1 MSTIPASQ
9 IVNVIPNV
17 LSPGG
22 TALQMNGVLLT
33 TSERVPIGSV
43 LQFATAADVGAYFG
57 LNSLEYDLAG
67 NYFNGFVNSNV
78 KPDRVYFAQYN
89 TTDVEGY
96 LRGGSLSGMTLT
108 ELKALT
114 PATLTITVAGSGN
127 TSASIDLSGATSF
140 SNAASIIQAAFTLPD
155 FAVTYDSVS
164 AAFVFTTSSA
174 GVAETITYAA
184 SGGALNASL
193 KLTEATGAVLSQGA
207 DASTPN
213 EMMALVV
220 NQTTNWAT
228 FMNCQDPDSTGVITN
243 KLAFAEWASD
253 QNGRYGYVAWDTD
266 TGPSASSPDTGSL
279 GYAIQQASYG
289 GTYLL
294 GCDTSNSS
302 VPASPQHAAFI
313 CGSGA
318 SIDFNETN
326 GRITFAF
333 KRQDGLSPTC
343 TNATAAQ
350 NLIANG
356 YNFYGAYATAND
368 DFVWNYPGKVSGDE
382 LWFDSFIN
390 AIWLVNQ
397 FQLAFMVLL
406 DNTKSIPYNQ
416 FGYSLIKAAC
426 LDVINQ
432 GLNFGAF
439 RAGVM
444 LSESQKAEVNAAAGL
459 KVDDALYQ
467 NGWYL
472 QVKDANPQTRVARQ
486 SPPIKFWY
494 MDGQSV
500 QMIDMTAINVQ

>member
-9 IVNVIPNV
+9 IVNVISNV

-22 TALQMNGVLLT
+22 TALQMNTVMLT
-33 TSERVPIGSV
+33 TSTRVPYGSV
-43 LQFATAADVGAYFG
+43 IQFATDEDVGAYFG
-57 LNSLEYDLAG
+57 LNSPEYSLAP
-67 NYFNGFVNSNV
+67 NYFNGFNNSNL

-89 TTDVEGY
+89 AAAIAGY
-96 LRGGSLSGMTLT
+96 LRGGSLSGMTLA
-108 ELKALT
+108 ELQAIT
-114 PATLTITVAGSGN
+114 PATLTITFGGTVK
-127 TSASIDLSGATSF
+127 TSSSIDLSGATSF
-140 SNAASIIQAAFTLPD
+140 SNAASIILAAFTAPG
-155 FAVTYDSVS
+155 FTVTYDSIS
-164 AAFVFTTSSA
+164 SAFVFTSSSTGATQTIVYATSS
-174 GVAETITYAA
+174 GTMNTD
-184 SGGALNASL
+184 L

-207 DASTPN
+207 DASTPADV
-213 EMMALVV
+213 MAIVV
-220 NQTTNWAT
+220 NQTKNWAT
-228 FMNCQDPDSTGVITN
+228 FMNCQDPDVSGFAN
-243 KLAFAEWASD
+243 KLAFAAWASD
-253 QNGRYGYVAWDTD
+253 QAGRYGYVAWDTD
-266 TGPSASSPDTGSL
+266 TGPAAATPDTGSL
-279 GYAIQQASYG
+279 GYAIEQANYG

-294 GCDTSNSS
+294 GGDGGSSS
-302 VPASPQHAAFI
+302 VPVSPEHAAFV

-350 NLIANG
+350 NLKANG

-368 DFVWNYPGKVSGDE
+368 EFVWNYPGTVSGDQ

-390 AIWLVNQ
+390 AIWLTNQ
-397 FQLAFMVLL
+397 FQLALMVLL

-439 RAGVM
+439 RAGVT
-444 LSESQKAEVNAAAGL
+444 LSESQRSQVNAAAGL
-459 KVDDALYQ
+459 KIDDALNQ

-472 QVKDANPQTRVARQ
+472 QVKDASPQVRVARG
-486 SPPIKFWY
+486 SPPMKFWY

-500 QMIDMTAINVQ
+500 QSLDLTSINVQ